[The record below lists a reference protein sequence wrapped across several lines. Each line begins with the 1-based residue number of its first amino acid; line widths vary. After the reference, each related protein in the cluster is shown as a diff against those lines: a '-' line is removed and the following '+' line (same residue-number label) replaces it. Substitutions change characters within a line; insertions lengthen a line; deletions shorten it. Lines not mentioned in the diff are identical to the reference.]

1 MAKVRELH
9 IRHQREKERY
19 EEEIGALQDRISE
32 LEEEK
37 KALIEDKE
45 TLGMIV
51 KDLEAEVREKAEKNK
66 KLDTSIRL
74 NQTISES
81 LEDAKKEIE
90 YWKEQCD
97 LIEKKYKKEFH
108 RLQTTFKNKLDQ
120 ELVLYF
126 SMIIII

>member
-1 MAKVRELH
+1 
-9 IRHQREKERY
+9 
-19 EEEIGALQDRISE
+19 
-32 LEEEK
+32 
-37 KALIEDKE
+37 
-45 TLGMIV
+45 MIV